1 MNCTVEMYGLP
12 EKITLLRRI
21 DINLPDSCRI
31 EDVISAVRSK
41 IPSLEGDVF
50 RPGEERLTDYYAMVI
65 NGKFYTDFGTIQGET
80 DLSISDGNRIVLL
93 PLSPGG

>member
-12 EKITLLRRI
+12 EKITPLRSV
-21 DINLPDSCRI
+21 DIKLPDSPGI
-31 EDVISAVRSK
+31 EDVIAAVRSK

-50 RPGEERLTDYYAMVI
+50 RQGQERLTDYYAMVI

-80 DLSISDGNRIVLL
+80 DLSINDGDRIVLL